1 MKKMFALLMAGLL
14 VLFLTACT
22 GGSTGNTESS
32 QGATSQQSTVSETV
46 EESSAVQTAATDE
59 INPEFKKT
67 VDDCE
72 AFFDEYVAFMQK
84 YQESGDT
91 EALVA
96 DYTDFMTRYTDMMAA
111 LEEIDESTL
120 NDAEKAYYTE
130 VSARI
135 LQKVSEV
142 AAAAT
147 ESETQE

>member
-1 MKKMFALLMAGLL
+1 MLS
-14 VLFLTACT
+14 TA
-22 GGSTGNTESS
+22 
-32 QGATSQQSTVSETV
+32 
-46 EESSAVQTAATDE
+46 SAR
-59 INPEFKKT
+59 
-67 VDDCE
+67 
-72 AFFDEYVAFMQK
+72 
-84 YQESGDT
+84 S
-91 EALVA
+91 
-96 DYTDFMTRYTDMMAA
+96 YTDMMAA